1 MPQSIINAG
10 KEKMEKTIE
19 SLKKDLQSVKTG
31 RANPNI
37 LSNVQVVYYGSPM
50 PLNQIASI
58 TVPEAQVLMIKPFDK
73 GILRDIEK
81 AIQMSDVN
89 LPTQNDGTVIRLVF
103 PPLTEQTRK
112 QLVKDLKNNSEN
124 SKVAIRNIRR
134 DVMDQLKKYQKEG
147 LMSED
152 ELKRYEEDTQK
163 VTDSYIVKV
172 DEAIKEKEKAI
183 MSF

>member
-152 ELKRYEEDTQK
+152 ELKRYEDDTQK

-172 DEAIKEKEKAI
+172 DEVIKEKEKAI

>member
-1 MPQSIINAG
+1 MPQSIINTG

-37 LSNVQVVYYGSPM
+37 LANVQVVYYGSPM

-134 DVMDQLKKYQKEG
+134 DVMEQLKKFQKEG
-147 LMSED
+147 SISED
-152 ELKRYEEDTQK
+152 ELKRHEDDTQK
-163 VTDSYIVKV
+163 MTDSYIVKV
-172 DEAIKEKEKAI
+172 DEAIREKEKAI